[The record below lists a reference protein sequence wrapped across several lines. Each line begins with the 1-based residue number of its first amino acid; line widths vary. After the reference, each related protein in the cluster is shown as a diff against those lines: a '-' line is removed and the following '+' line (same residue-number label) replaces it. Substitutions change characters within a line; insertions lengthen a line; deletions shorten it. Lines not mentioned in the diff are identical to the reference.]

1 MYVYTYTSIQTITV
15 SEKRHHE
22 VENKEG
28 YMGHFRGRNG
38 NIEILKL
45 YYNLKKFLKII
56 ESKYFLSFGM
66 MDYFYYVNS
75 FPWFSLKVQ
84 CHTTIKWF

>member
-22 VENKEG
+22 VENNEG
-28 YMGHFRGRNG
+28 YMGHFRGRNR
-38 NIEILKL
+38 NIEMLKL

-56 ESKYFLSFGM
+56 ESIYFLAFGR

-75 FPWFSLKVQ
+75 FP
-84 CHTTIKWF
+84 